1 MNKYPNGYLPKIKY
15 WFEQLDCAMESKD
28 SNKIEK
34 SKESLR
40 YFIGRQY
47 ASDPTHAI
55 NMFMMAMECVEQ
67 KHNLSVTSK

>member
-1 MNKYPNGYLPKIKY
+1 MKHPNGYLPKIKY
-15 WFEQLDCAMESKD
+15 WLDQLDSAMESKD
-28 SNKIEK
+28 STKVEK
-34 SKESLR
+34 AKESLR

-55 NMFMMAMECVEQ
+55 NMFMMALECVEQ